1 MTMETPMEPS
11 RDDMR
16 RPVDPNVWGVDFPYN
31 STRATGQI
39 QIGKGYGSKRQ
50 RKGGAISFVMFRL
63 LQFTICNVLHYFI
76 FYNTMTVYNC

>member
-39 QIGKGYGSKRQ
+39 QIGIVKGMGPNVKE
-50 RKGGAISFVMFRL
+50 KGGLFLLSCLGSFNSLFAIFCIILYS
-63 LQFTICNVLHYFI
+63 TIL
-76 FYNTMTVYNC
+76 